1 GKGGS
6 MHLVNVEKNFLGGY
20 AIVGGHIP
28 LATGVGFAIKYRGED
43 KVVLCFFGEGAV
55 NAGVFHESFNL
66 ATLWKLPVIYIC
78 ENNRY
83 AMGTPLERGTSL
95 YDVSRKACAYDMP
108 SEYVDGMDIMS
119 VRETVKKAVE
129 RARKESIPT
138 FIESRT
144 YRFMGHSMSDPSHGH
159 YRTREELEKQKK
171 RDPLQL
177 YKKKLVEEGIL
188 HDVMMK
194 DIDKEVESVVEE
206 AVRFA
211 DNSPFPEEDEVMAD
225 VYV

>member
-1 GKGGS
+1 
-6 MHLVNVEKNFLGGY
+6 
-20 AIVGGHIP
+20 
-28 LATGVGFAIKYRGED
+28 
-43 KVVLCFFGEGAV
+43 
-55 NAGVFHESFNL
+55 
-66 ATLWKLPVIYIC
+66 
-78 ENNRY
+78 
-83 AMGTPLERGTSL
+83 
-95 YDVSRKACAYDMP
+95 MP
-108 SEYVDGMDIMS
+108 SEYIDGMDIMS

-159 YRTREELEKQKK
+159 YRTREELEEQKK

-177 YKKKLVEEGIL
+177 YKKKLVGEGIL

-211 DNSPFPEEDEVMAD
+211 DNSPFPEENEVMAD